1 MLPCFNYTQAKTIFP
16 ISIFSQHKKAEFT
29 LRRKDMNTCT
39 SKLNMTNRM
48 TRILIGSSMVGIT
61 MAASGSLGYLTLL
74 PLLAI
79 YPLMTGLLGEDP
91 VNGLFAR
98 WQGGYNGH
106 SLKPFA
112 RTVLL
117 AVAAVAIGVVMT
129 SPEGAVSVAGI
140 ITLFSVFPVMAGL
153 FGEDLVT
160 ALFNGEGRVT
170 LRTTEMIE
178 DEPGTVHHHEFVRS
192 HSPHDKAA

>member
-1 MLPCFNYTQAKTIFP
+1 
-16 ISIFSQHKKAEFT
+16 
-29 LRRKDMNTCT
+29 MNTCT
-39 SKLNMTNRM
+39 SKLNMTNRI

-61 MAASGSLGYLTLL
+61 MATSGSLGYLTLL

-98 WQGGYNGH
+98 WQGGYNGR

-153 FGEDLVT
+153 FGEDLAT

-170 LRTTEMIE
+170 LRTTEVIE
-178 DEPGTVHHHEFVRS
+178 DEPGTVHHHEFVHS
-192 HSPHDKAA
+192 HSSHDKAA

>member
-1 MLPCFNYTQAKTIFP
+1 
-16 ISIFSQHKKAEFT
+16 
-29 LRRKDMNTCT
+29 MNTYT
-39 SKLNMTNRM
+39 SKLNMTNRII
-48 TRILIGSSMVGIT
+48 RILIGSSMVGIT

-140 ITLFSVFPVMAGL
+140 ITLFSIFPVMAGL

-160 ALFNGEGRVT
+160 ALFNGEGRVI
-170 LRTTEMIE
+170 LRATEVIE

-192 HSPHDKAA
+192 HSSHDKAA